1 MAERRTQINCQAEFF
16 STSPAKTNNA
26 KFMNAR
32 NNFISKKKSWEYDP
46 LYHTEVKLFI
56 KDIHNLK
63 YVQHKKFDIKS
74 GML

>member
-1 MAERRTQINCQAEFF
+1 MAERQINCQAEFF
-16 STSPAKTNNA
+16 STSP
-26 KFMNAR
+26 R
-32 NNFISKKKSWEYDP
+32 NNFISNKQPWEYDP

-63 YVQHKKFDIKS
+63 HVQYKKS